1 MASDVADG
9 CTMFNFEGLEIV
21 ASVLAE
27 DGGVLEEE
35 LVKAEVLIERIAN
48 EGREMDVF
56 KS

>member
-1 MASDVADG
+1 
-9 CTMFNFEGLEIV
+9 MFNFEGLEIV